1 MPHLG
6 RIFVRS
12 LLALAT
18 VVSSLTALVAL
29 SANAATSPSVAGAVT
44 SAHWSRNVRA
54 TVGSYGTWT
63 YRSNGLPAYGMV
75 KYYAVPTAQSSAIP
89 TSSTSRVAPTSSI
102 EKVQHYKFTLP
113 LRPTYAATSTPTGRG
128 PIGVTVNG
136 ALLFNSFEGDGTTVA
151 LASNFSTTANG
162 ITAPFLDAC
171 SGHFAP
177 SGQYHYHGLPR
188 CIVTHLKGGTRAA
201 GGSGRP
207 TLIGFLFDGFPVYD
221 NVAMNGSTISKR
233 QLDSCNGLY
242 SATPQ
247 FPKGIYHYVLL
258 SAATK
263 YSSINCYHGVVASS
277 YTQRPMNTLGGP
289 ENIPLAK

>member
-1 MPHLG
+1 MPHRG
-6 RIFVRS
+6 RITLRS
-12 LLALAT
+12 FLALT
-18 VVSSLTALVAL
+18 TLVSSLTALAAL
-29 SANAATSPSVAGAVT
+29 SASAATSKSVAGAVT
-44 SAHWSRNVRA
+44 SAHWSPNVRA
-54 TVGSYGTWT
+54 TVGSNGTWT
-63 YRSNGLPAYGMV
+63 YQSNGLPAYGML
-75 KYYAVPTAQSSAIP
+75 KYYAVPTGQSSAIP
-89 TSSTSRVAPTSSI
+89 TSSTSRVALTSSI

-113 LRPTYAATSTPTGRG
+113 LRPTYAKASTPTGLG
-128 PIGVTVNG
+128 AIGVTVNG

-151 LASNFSTTANG
+151 LASNFSTTAKG
-162 ITAPFLDAC
+162 VTAPFLDAC
-171 SGHFAP
+171 SGHFTP

-233 QLDSCNGLY
+233 QLDSCNGIF

-258 SAATK
+258 NAATK

-277 YTQRPMNTLGGP
+277 YTQRSMNMLGGP
-289 ENIPLAK
+289 PKVAHSK